1 MRTVSTFF
9 ALILF
14 ALLMAL
20 IALFAFAQ
28 FSHAAPF
35 LICDPQTNVT
45 HYVVTL
51 DGDTS
56 TAPAF
61 DLGDGTL
68 MLKYDLAG
76 IPAGAHNVQV
86 KAKNLWGESIPVPF
100 DFTKALPDVPGGIRI
115 E

>member
-1 MRTVSTFF
+1 MKTATSF
-9 ALILF
+9 LF
-14 ALLMAL
+14 ITIFGFL
-20 IALFAFAQ
+20 IAFILVLCIFRLAQ
-28 FSHAAPF
+28 ADPY
-35 LICDPQTNVT
+35 LICDPATNVT

-56 TAPAF
+56 TVPAF

-76 IPAGAHNVQV
+76 IPTGPHNVAV
-86 KAKNLWGESIPVPF
+86 KAKNLWGESTSVPF
-100 DFTKALPDVPGGIRI
+100 DFTKALPDAAERLRI